1 EGGPDPALNAQ
12 LANVVEQCRA
22 KNMPKASIEAA
33 IHGAVGPG
41 GFWAGGGTTRL
52 RAEGGGARG
61 ATGPSGPARLAGGG
75 AGGGAGGRGPGR
87 LPG

>member
-1 EGGPDPALNAQ
+1 EGGPDPALNIQ

-33 IHGAVGPG
+33 IHGAGNDGRG
-41 GFWAGGGTTRL
+41 GATWL
-52 RAEGGGARG
+52 RAEGGGTRG
-61 ATGPSGPARLAGGG
+61 AAGPSGPPRLAGGS
-75 AGGGAGGRGPGR
+75 AGGSAGGRGPGR

>member
-33 IHGAVGPG
+33 IHGAGNDG
-41 GFWAGGGTTRL
+41 RGGTTQL

-61 ATGPSGPARLAGGG
+61 ATGPSGPPRLSGGG
-75 AGGGAGGRGPGR
+75 AGGSAGGRGPGR
-87 LPG
+87 LSG

>member
-33 IHGAVGPG
+33 IRGAVGPG
-41 GFWAGGGTTRL
+41 GFWGGATCF

-61 ATGPSGPARLAGGG
+61 APGPSGPPRLSGGG
-75 AGGGAGGRGPGR
+75 TGGSAGDRGPGR

>member
-33 IHGAVGPG
+33 IHGAGDDVRRG
-41 GFWAGGGTTRL
+41 ATRL
-52 RAEGGGARG
+52 RAEGRGAGGA
-61 ATGPSGPARLAGGG
+61 AGPPGPPRLAGGG
-75 AGGGAGGRGPGR
+75 AGGGAGGRRPGR